1 MPVEGVVHA
10 LRRIHAALVPGGL
23 LVDTQPVST
32 RPPVGSHGVRLGRL
46 DMREW
51 GETIAAIDR
60 LFDEVTGS
68 LYGVETEQRFVVT
81 DTFDNGSEFVESA
94 SGWRGTRVPSGL
106 AKRAGATAASLT
118 VDQEV
123 RLRLLRALP
132 VSAGEG
138 SAAATGAA

>member
-1 MPVEGVVHA
+1 VVDA

-23 LVDTQPVST
+23 LVDTQPVSPQ
-32 RPPVGSHGVRLGRL
+32 PPVEANGVRLGEL

-68 LYGVETEQRFVVT
+68 LYAVETEQCFVVS
-81 DTFDNGSEFVESA
+81 DTFDSGSEFVETV
-94 SGWRGTRVPSGL
+94 SGWRGTRVPAAL
-106 AKRAGATAASLT
+106 AKRAEATAASLA
-118 VDQEV
+118 VDQDV

-132 VSAGEG
+132 
-138 SAAATGAA
+138 AARAA

>member
-1 MPVEGVVHA
+1 
-10 LRRIHAALVPGGL
+10 
-23 LVDTQPVST
+23 
-32 RPPVGSHGVRLGRL
+32 
-46 DMREW
+46 MREW